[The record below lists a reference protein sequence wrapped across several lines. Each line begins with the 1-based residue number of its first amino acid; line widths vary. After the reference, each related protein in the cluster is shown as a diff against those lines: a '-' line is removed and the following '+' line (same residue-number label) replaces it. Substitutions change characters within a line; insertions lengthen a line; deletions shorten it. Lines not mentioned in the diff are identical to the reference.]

1 MAALVTGAGRRIGRA
16 MAVHLARNG
25 HDVAVHYSESKS
37 EALDTVDEIRSMGRR
52 AEAVQANLLD
62 EMEAESLVSKAV
74 AAIGPL
80 TILINNA
87 SIFEEDTLESANFS
101 SWNRHFGSNL
111 RAPFVLIQNFSLQ
124 IPKNDDNKDPTPRG
138 MVINI
143 IDQRVNKLTP
153 QFMTYTLAKSALWIL
168 TKTAAQALAP
178 NIRVNAIGPG
188 PTLKGIRQSEEN
200 FCRQRAATILGRGA
214 NTEDI
219 TAALDYLIKA
229 HAVTGQLICPDGG
242 QHLAWQTPDVMDV
255 E

>member
-16 MAVHLARNG
+16 MAVHLARHG
-25 HDVAVHYSESKS
+25 YDVAVHYSESQS
-37 EALDTVDEIRSMGRR
+37 EALDTVDEIRSMGRK
-52 AEAVQANLLD
+52 AEAVRANLLD
-62 EMEAESLVSKAV
+62 ETEAESLVSKAV

-80 TILINNA
+80 TILVNNA
-87 SIFEEDTLESANFS
+87 SIFEEDTLESATFS

-111 RAPFVLIQNFSLQ
+111 RAPFVLIQNFSSQ
-124 IPKNDDNKDPTPRG
+124 VTKNDDNNDPIPKG
-138 MVINI
+138 MIINI

-214 NTEDI
+214 NMEDI

>member
-16 MAVHLARNG
+16 MAVHLARHG
-25 HDVAVHYSESKS
+25 YDVAVHYSESQS
-37 EALDTVDEIRSMGRR
+37 EALDTVDEIRSMGRK
-52 AEAVQANLLD
+52 AEAVRANLLD
-62 EMEAESLVSKAV
+62 ETEAESLVSKAV

-80 TILINNA
+80 TILVNNA
-87 SIFEEDTLESANFS
+87 SIFEEDTLESATFS

-111 RAPFVLIQNFSLQ
+111 RAPFVLIQNFSSQ
-124 IPKNDDNKDPTPRG
+124 ITKNDDNNDPIPKG
-138 MVINI
+138 MIINI

-214 NTEDI
+214 NMEDI

>member
-16 MAVHLARNG
+16 MAVHLARHG
-25 HDVAVHYSESKS
+25 YDVAVHYSESQS
-37 EALDTVDEIRSMGRR
+37 EALDTVDEIRSMGRK

-62 EMEAESLVSKAV
+62 ETEAESLVSRAV

-80 TILINNA
+80 TILVNNA
-87 SIFEEDTLESANFS
+87 SIFEEDTLESATFS

-124 IPKNDDNKDPTPRG
+124 IPKNDDNNDPIPKG
-138 MVINI
+138 IIINI